1 MPTTIEVRGLDSLIA
16 RMSQYP
22 QKLLAAM
29 RTTVEASLY
38 TLWEN
43 VPPYPPP
50 PTDSTY
56 RRTGTLGRMLGSSMT
71 GGRSGEKPEIFE
83 LRELGSSAEG
93 ALVEGHF
100 GTRLE
105 YAPYVIGDNEQAWMH
120 AGRWWTISKVG
131 ERAKGK
137 IIRLFQQLAN
147 KMAAFLDGKE
157 V

>member
-22 QKLLAAM
+22 QKLSAAV
-29 RTTVEASLY
+29 RTTVKASLY
-38 TLWEN
+38 ALWEN

-50 PTDSTY
+50 PEDSSY
-56 RRTGTLGRMLGSSMT
+56 RRTGTLGRTLGSGMA
-71 GGRSGEKPEIFE
+71 GGRGSEKPEVFE
-83 LRELGSSAEG
+83 LREVGSSAEG
-93 ALVEGHF
+93 ALIEGHF

-147 KMAAFLDGKE
+147 KMAAFLDGKG

>member
-38 TLWEN
+38 VLWEN
-43 VPPYPPP
+43 VPPYPPEP
-50 PTDSTY
+50 PESTY
-56 RRTGTLGRMLGSSMT
+56 TRRGILGKTLGGSMA
-71 GGRSGEKPEIFE
+71 GGRSGEKPDIFE

-93 ALVEGHF
+93 ALVEGRF

-147 KMAAFLDGKE
+147 KMAAFLDGKG